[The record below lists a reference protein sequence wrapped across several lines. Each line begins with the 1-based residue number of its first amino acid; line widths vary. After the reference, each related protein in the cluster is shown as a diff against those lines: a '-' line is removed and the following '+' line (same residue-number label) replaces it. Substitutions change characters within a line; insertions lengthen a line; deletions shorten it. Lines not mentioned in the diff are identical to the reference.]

1 MVPSSGPST
10 KSDVD
15 EVLGRRVVRV
25 DVNVKA
31 LVVVRKAMASVKREA
46 TMVGTQVECR
56 GDEDKEDVRKRAAN
70 EN

>member
-1 MVPSSGPST
+1 M
-10 KSDVD
+10 D

-46 TMVGTQVECR
+46 TMVGTQVVESR
-56 GDEDKEDVRKRAAN
+56 DEDRRRAKKGGK
-70 EN
+70 